1 MISDKQLEANRANS
15 QKSTGPKTE
24 AGKKR
29 SSLNAV
35 RHGLTGHV
43 VVLPE
48 EDLAA
53 FNQLNTK
60 LITELGIKGD
70 HELEL
75 AKTYCMAVWNL
86 QRAMAV
92 QDTMF
97 TLGLME
103 QVGENLNIEDPQAH
117 NAVTYAKTFR
127 QESEAFSRITLY
139 TQRLT
144 NQSKALLK
152 QLKEV
157 QAERTHRE
165 HYEIDEAV
173 RIYKFKQM
181 MGEVFDPA
189 ANGFVFS
196 SQDIRRHIQ
205 REQLKSDGWMGAEC
219 GYDRVKYDKM
229 TQKSAA

>member
-75 AKTYCMAVWNL
+75 AKTYCMAVWNM

-139 TQRLT
+139 TQRLV

-157 QAERTHRE
+157 QAERRHRE
-165 HYEIDEAV
+165 NYEIDE
-173 RIYKFKQM
+173 
-181 MGEVFDPA
+181 
-189 ANGFVFS
+189 
-196 SQDIRRHIQ
+196 
-205 REQLKSDGWMGAEC
+205 
-219 GYDRVKYDKM
+219 
-229 TQKSAA
+229 

>member
-29 SSLNAV
+29 RSLNAV

-75 AKTYCMAVWNL
+75 AKTYCMAVWNM

-97 TLGLME
+97 SLGLME
-103 QVGENLNIEDPQAH
+103 GTCSKLWRFWVSCW
-117 NAVTYAKTFR
+117 R
-127 QESEAFSRITLY
+127 RI
-139 TQRLT
+139 
-144 NQSKALLK
+144 
-152 QLKEV
+152 
-157 QAERTHRE
+157 
-165 HYEIDEAV
+165 
-173 RIYKFKQM
+173 
-181 MGEVFDPA
+181 
-189 ANGFVFS
+189 
-196 SQDIRRHIQ
+196 
-205 REQLKSDGWMGAEC
+205 
-219 GYDRVKYDKM
+219 
-229 TQKSAA
+229 